1 MSTLEGGAWQAAGG
15 YLEHLS
21 DADLALLGSAAGS
34 LPAERL
40 RGDPAMVER
49 LLDHPRTFQ
58 AVFGGTG
65 RADPLLRASPF
76 LVFALAIQRG
86 AEDLREAAFVG
97 EWAGPRQRL
106 PVFDAATLRDFLAA
120 PARRLFL
127 AELLASYVHV
137 ASGSVLVQTRRG
149 WRRQRFSELDPVR
162 LAALLDVVPAGER
175 VGIYRRLGDL
185 ALFLTGVLPDHTA
198 TRAFA
203 PVDAQRLLRHAGL
216 EGVEAGRPGSMAE
229 PAWGSGGVALLE
241 RLGRRW
247 YRLAY
252 LSAPVRTAP
261 LRVMDEVAERFDQA
275 RRILNL
281 VTTPTSSHSAPAGSP
296 APPPAARDGAAAPA
310 GSRRAG
316 RGCSAAPR
324 ATGAPRQLGLR
335 VRAGRRGWAS
345 SCLRLRRGRPRTR
358 ACGTAGAA
366 RRRAGPCRR
375 GPCRRRAGRRARR
388 APCPPTAGGW
398 RSVWPTARW

>member
-40 RGDPAMVER
+40 RGDPAIVER
-49 LLDHPRTFQ
+49 LLDDPRTFQ

-162 LAALLDVVPAGER
+162 GA
-175 VGIYRRLGDL
+175 
-185 ALFLTGVLPDHTA
+185 
-198 TRAFA
+198 
-203 PVDAQRLLRHAGL
+203 
-216 EGVEAGRPGSMAE
+216 
-229 PAWGSGGVALLE
+229 ALLE

-252 LSAPVRTAP
+252 QSAPVRTAP

-281 VTTPTSSHSAPAGSP
+281 VTDTYLFPFRARWFPGPASG
-296 APPPAARDGAAAPA
+296 R
-310 GSRRAG
+310 SRRA
-316 RGCSAAPR
+316 AA
-324 ATGAPRQLGLR
+324 
-335 VRAGRRGWAS
+335 
-345 SCLRLRRGRPRTR
+345 
-358 ACGTAGAA
+358 
-366 RRRAGPCRR
+366 
-375 GPCRRRAGRRARR
+375 
-388 APCPPTAGGW
+388 
-398 RSVWPTARW
+398 

>member
-15 YLEHLS
+15 YLEHLR

-40 RGDPAMVER
+40 RADPALVER
-49 LLDHPRTFQ
+49 LLHDPRTFR
-58 AVFGGTG
+58 AVFGPPSP
-65 RADPLLRASPF
+65 ADPLLRASPF
-76 LVFALAIQRG
+76 LVFALSIQRG

-106 PVFDAATLRDFLAA
+106 PVFDAASLRDFLAA

-162 LAALLDVVPAGER
+162 LAALLDVVPASER

-185 ALFLTGVLPDHTA
+185 ALFLTGVFPDHTA
-198 TRAFA
+198 TREFA
-203 PVDAQRLLRHAGL
+203 PVYAQRLLRHAGL
-216 EGVEAGRPGSMAE
+216 EDAEAPTGPMAE

-252 LSAPVRTAP
+252 QSAPVRTAP
-261 LRVMDEVAERFDQA
+261 LRVMAEVAERFDQA
-275 RRILNL
+275 RRILNV
-281 VTTPTSSHSAPAGSP
+281 VTDTYLFPFRNRWFPGPAS
-296 APPPAARDGAAAPA
+296 
-310 GSRRAG
+310 
-316 RGCSAAPR
+316 
-324 ATGAPRQLGLR
+324 
-335 VRAGRRGWAS
+335 
-345 SCLRLRRGRPRTR
+345 
-358 ACGTAGAA
+358 
-366 RRRAGPCRR
+366 
-375 GPCRRRAGRRARR
+375 
-388 APCPPTAGGW
+388 GG
-398 RSVWPTARW
+398 

>member
-49 LLDHPRTFQ
+49 LLDDPRTFQ

-127 AELLASYVHV
+127 A
-137 ASGSVLVQTRRG
+137 
-149 WRRQRFSELDPVR
+149 
-162 LAALLDVVPAGER
+162 ALLDVVPAGER

-185 ALFLTGVLPDHTA
+185 ALFLTGVLPDHAA

-252 LSAPVRTAP
+252 QSAPVRTAP

-281 VTTPTSSHSAPAGSP
+281 VTDTYLFPF
-296 APPPAARDGAAAPA
+296 
-310 GSRRAG
+310 
-316 RGCSAAPR
+316 
-324 ATGAPRQLGLR
+324 
-335 VRAGRRGWAS
+335 
-345 SCLRLRRGRPRTR
+345 
-358 ACGTAGAA
+358 
-366 RRRAGPCRR
+366 
-375 GPCRRRAGRRARR
+375 RARWFPGP
-388 APCPPTAGGW
+388 ASGG
-398 RSVWPTARW
+398 

>member
-49 LLDHPRTFQ
+49 LLDDPRTFQ

-106 PVFDAATLRDFLAA
+106 PVFD
-120 PARRLFL
+120 
-127 AELLASYVHV
+127 V

-185 ALFLTGVLPDHTA
+185 ALFLTGVFPDHTA

-203 PVDAQRLLRHAGL
+203 PVHAQRLLRHAGL

-252 LSAPVRTAP
+252 QSAPVRTAP

-281 VTTPTSSHSAPAGSP
+281 VTDTYLFPF
-296 APPPAARDGAAAPA
+296 
-310 GSRRAG
+310 
-316 RGCSAAPR
+316 
-324 ATGAPRQLGLR
+324 
-335 VRAGRRGWAS
+335 
-345 SCLRLRRGRPRTR
+345 
-358 ACGTAGAA
+358 
-366 RRRAGPCRR
+366 
-375 GPCRRRAGRRARR
+375 RARWFPR
-388 APCPPTAGGW
+388 PASGG
-398 RSVWPTARW
+398 

>member
-40 RGDPAMVER
+40 RGDPA
-49 LLDHPRTFQ
+49 
-58 AVFGGTG
+58 
-65 RADPLLRASPF
+65 
-76 LVFALAIQRG
+76 
-86 AEDLREAAFVG
+86 FVG

-106 PVFDAATLRDFLAA
+106 PVFDVATLRDFLAA

-185 ALFLTGVLPDHTA
+185 ALFLTGVFPDHTA

-203 PVDAQRLLRHAGL
+203 PVHAQR
-216 EGVEAGRPGSMAE
+216 
-229 PAWGSGGVALLE
+229 
-241 RLGRRW
+241 
-247 YRLAY
+247 
-252 LSAPVRTAP
+252 
-261 LRVMDEVAERFDQA
+261 
-275 RRILNL
+275 
-281 VTTPTSSHSAPAGSP
+281 
-296 APPPAARDGAAAPA
+296 
-310 GSRRAG
+310 
-316 RGCSAAPR
+316 
-324 ATGAPRQLGLR
+324 
-335 VRAGRRGWAS
+335 
-345 SCLRLRRGRPRTR
+345 
-358 ACGTAGAA
+358 
-366 RRRAGPCRR
+366 
-375 GPCRRRAGRRARR
+375 
-388 APCPPTAGGW
+388 
-398 RSVWPTARW
+398 

>member
-49 LLDHPRTFQ
+49 LLDDPRTFQ

-106 PVFDAATLRDFLAA
+106 PVFDVATLRDFLAA

-162 LAALLDVVPAGER
+162 LAARSDCCG
-175 VGIYRRLGDL
+175 
-185 ALFLTGVLPDHTA
+185 
-198 TRAFA
+198 
-203 PVDAQRLLRHAGL
+203 
-216 EGVEAGRPGSMAE
+216 M
-229 PAWGSGGVALLE
+229 
-241 RLGRRW
+241 
-247 YRLAY
+247 
-252 LSAPVRTAP
+252 
-261 LRVMDEVAERFDQA
+261 
-275 RRILNL
+275 
-281 VTTPTSSHSAPAGSP
+281 
-296 APPPAARDGAAAPA
+296 
-310 GSRRAG
+310 RAG
-316 RGCSAAPR
+316 RAS
-324 ATGAPRQLGLR
+324 
-335 VRAGRRGWAS
+335 RRGGQVRWPSPHGGPEAS
-345 SCLRLRRGRPRTR
+345 RCWSGS
-358 ACGTAGAA
+358 AGA
-366 RRRAGPCRR
+366 GTGSPT
-375 GPCRRRAGRRARR
+375 RARR
-388 APCPPTAGGW
+388 CAPPRCG
-398 RSVWPTARW
+398 

>member
-49 LLDHPRTFQ
+49 LLDDPRTFQ

-106 PVFDAATLRDFLAA
+106 PVFDVATLRNFLAA
-120 PARRLFL
+120 PA
-127 AELLASYVHV
+127 
-137 ASGSVLVQTRRG
+137 RRG

-185 ALFLTGVLPDHTA
+185 ALFLTGVFPDHTA

-203 PVDAQRLLRHAGL
+203 PVHAQRLLRHAGL

-229 PAWGSGGVALLE
+229 PAWGSGGVAL
-241 RLGRRW
+241 
-247 YRLAY
+247 
-252 LSAPVRTAP
+252 
-261 LRVMDEVAERFDQA
+261 
-275 RRILNL
+275 
-281 VTTPTSSHSAPAGSP
+281 
-296 APPPAARDGAAAPA
+296 
-310 GSRRAG
+310 
-316 RGCSAAPR
+316 
-324 ATGAPRQLGLR
+324 
-335 VRAGRRGWAS
+335 
-345 SCLRLRRGRPRTR
+345 
-358 ACGTAGAA
+358 
-366 RRRAGPCRR
+366 
-375 GPCRRRAGRRARR
+375 
-388 APCPPTAGGW
+388 
-398 RSVWPTARW
+398 

>member
-49 LLDHPRTFQ
+49 LLDDPRTFQ

-106 PVFDAATLRDFLAA
+106 PVFDVATLRDFLAA

-127 AELLASYVHV
+127 
-137 ASGSVLVQTRRG
+137 
-149 WRRQRFSELDPVR
+149 
-162 LAALLDVVPAGER
+162 
-175 VGIYRRLGDL
+175 
-185 ALFLTGVLPDHTA
+185 TGVFPDHTA

-203 PVDAQRLLRHAGL
+203 PVHAQRLLRHAGL

-252 LSAPVRTAP
+252 QSAPVRTAP

-281 VTTPTSSHSAPAGSP
+281 VTDTYLFPF
-296 APPPAARDGAAAPA
+296 
-310 GSRRAG
+310 
-316 RGCSAAPR
+316 
-324 ATGAPRQLGLR
+324 
-335 VRAGRRGWAS
+335 
-345 SCLRLRRGRPRTR
+345 
-358 ACGTAGAA
+358 
-366 RRRAGPCRR
+366 
-375 GPCRRRAGRRARR
+375 RARWFPGP
-388 APCPPTAGGW
+388 ASGG
-398 RSVWPTARW
+398 

>member
-1 MSTLEGGAWQAAGG
+1 MSTLEGGAWPAAGG

-21 DADLALLGSAAGS
+21 DADLAILGSLGSAAGR

-40 RGDPAMVER
+40 RADPALVER
-49 LLDHPRTFQ
+49 LLDEPRTFQ
-58 AVFGGTG
+58 AVFGETG

-106 PVFDAATLRDFLAA
+106 PVFDAASLRDFLAV

-149 WRRQRFSELDPVR
+149 WRRQRFNELDPVR
-162 LAALLDVVPAGER
+162 LAALLDVVPPPER

-185 ALFLTGVLPDHTA
+185 ALFMTGVFPDHTA

-203 PVDAQRLLRHAGL
+203 PAHVQRLLRHAGL
-216 EGVEAGRPGSMAE
+216 EGVEEQRAAPFGE
-229 PAWGSGGVALLE
+229 PEWRSGGVALLE

-252 LSAPVRTAP
+252 QGAPVHTAP
-261 LRVMDEVAERFDQA
+261 LRVMHEVAERFDQA

-281 VTTPTSSHSAPAGSP
+281 VTDTYLFPFRARWFPGP
-296 APPPAARDGAAAPA
+296 AP
-310 GSRRAG
+310 
-316 RGCSAAPR
+316 
-324 ATGAPRQLGLR
+324 
-335 VRAGRRGWAS
+335 
-345 SCLRLRRGRPRTR
+345 
-358 ACGTAGAA
+358 
-366 RRRAGPCRR
+366 
-375 GPCRRRAGRRARR
+375 
-388 APCPPTAGGW
+388 GG
-398 RSVWPTARW
+398 

>member
-1 MSTLEGGAWQAAGG
+1 MSTLEGGAWRAAGD

-21 DADLALLGSAAGS
+21 DADLALLGGAAGS
-34 LPAERL
+34 VPAELL
-40 RGDPAMVER
+40 REDPALAER
-49 LLDHPRTFQ
+49 LLDDPRSFQ

-97 EWAGPRQRL
+97 EWAGPRRRL
-106 PVFDAATLRDFLAA
+106 PVFDAASLRDFLVA

-137 ASGSVLVQTRRG
+137 ASGSVMVQTRRG

-162 LAALLDVVPAGER
+162 LAALLDVVPEAER
-175 VGIYRRLGDL
+175 AGIYRRLGDL
-185 ALFLTGVLPDHTA
+185 ALFLTGVFPDHTA
-198 TRAFA
+198 TRALA

-216 EGVEAGRPGSMAE
+216 EGPQARQSAPPAE
-229 PAWGSGGVALLE
+229 PGRGSGGVALLE

-252 LSAPVRTAP
+252 QSAPVRTAP
-261 LRVMDEVAERFDQA
+261 LRVVDEVAERFDQA

-281 VTTPTSSHSAPAGSP
+281 VTDTYLFPF
-296 APPPAARDGAAAPA
+296 
-310 GSRRAG
+310 
-316 RGCSAAPR
+316 
-324 ATGAPRQLGLR
+324 
-335 VRAGRRGWAS
+335 
-345 SCLRLRRGRPRTR
+345 
-358 ACGTAGAA
+358 
-366 RRRAGPCRR
+366 
-375 GPCRRRAGRRARR
+375 RARWF
-388 APCPPTAGGW
+388 PGPTPGG
-398 RSVWPTARW
+398 

>member
-21 DADLALLGSAAGS
+21 DADLALLGSAAAGS

-40 RGDPAMVER
+40 RADPAVVER
-49 LLDHPRTFQ
+49 LLDDPRTFE
-58 AVFGGTG
+58 AVFGAPG

-76 LVFALAIQRG
+76 LVFAVAIQRG

-97 EWAGPRQRL
+97 EWAGPRRRL
-106 PVFDAATLRDFLAA
+106 PVFDAGSLRDFLAA

-162 LAALLDVVPAGER
+162 LAALLDVVPEGER

-185 ALFLTGVLPDHTA
+185 ALFLTGVFPDHTA
-198 TRAFA
+198 TRAFG

-216 EGVEAGRPGSMAE
+216 EGAEAERAGSMAGR
-229 PAWGSGGVALLE
+229 ALGSGGVALLE

-252 LSAPVRTAP
+252 RSAPVRTAP
-261 LRVMDEVAERFDQA
+261 LRVMDEVAERFGQA

-281 VTTPTSSHSAPAGSP
+281 VTDTYLFPF
-296 APPPAARDGAAAPA
+296 
-310 GSRRAG
+310 
-316 RGCSAAPR
+316 
-324 ATGAPRQLGLR
+324 
-335 VRAGRRGWAS
+335 
-345 SCLRLRRGRPRTR
+345 
-358 ACGTAGAA
+358 
-366 RRRAGPCRR
+366 
-375 GPCRRRAGRRARR
+375 RARWFPGP
-388 APCPPTAGGW
+388 ASGG
-398 RSVWPTARW
+398 

>member
-34 LPAERL
+34 LPAGRL
-40 RGDPAMVER
+40 RADPAVVER
-49 LLDHPRTFQ
+49 LLDDQRTFET
-58 AVFGGTG
+58 VFGAPG

-76 LVFALAIQRG
+76 LVFAVAIQRG

-97 EWAGPRQRL
+97 EWAGPR
-106 PVFDAATLRDFLAA
+106 
-120 PARRLFL
+120 
-127 AELLASYVHV
+127 
-137 ASGSVLVQTRRG
+137 
-149 WRRQRFSELDPVR
+149 RQRFSELDPVR
-162 LAALLDVVPAGER
+162 LAALLDVVPEGER

-185 ALFLTGVLPDHTA
+185 ALFLTGVFPDHTA

-216 EGVEAGRPGSMAE
+216 EGAEAERAGSMAGRTL
-229 PAWGSGGVALLE
+229 GSGGVALLE

-252 LSAPVRTAP
+252 QSAPVRTAP

-281 VTTPTSSHSAPAGSP
+281 VTDTYLFPF
-296 APPPAARDGAAAPA
+296 
-310 GSRRAG
+310 RA
-316 RGCSAAPR
+316 
-324 ATGAPRQLGLR
+324 
-335 VRAGRRGWAS
+335 
-345 SCLRLRRGRPRTR
+345 
-358 ACGTAGAA
+358 
-366 RRRAGPCRR
+366 
-375 GPCRRRAGRRARR
+375 
-388 APCPPTAGGW
+388 
-398 RSVWPTARW
+398 

>member
-58 AVFGGTG
+58 
-65 RADPLLRASPF
+65 
-76 LVFALAIQRG
+76 
-86 AEDLREAAFVG
+86 AFVG

-241 RLGRRW
+241 
-247 YRLAY
+247 
-252 LSAPVRTAP
+252 
-261 LRVMDEVAERFDQA
+261 
-275 RRILNL
+275 
-281 VTTPTSSHSAPAGSP
+281 
-296 APPPAARDGAAAPA
+296 
-310 GSRRAG
+310 
-316 RGCSAAPR
+316 
-324 ATGAPRQLGLR
+324 
-335 VRAGRRGWAS
+335 
-345 SCLRLRRGRPRTR
+345 
-358 ACGTAGAA
+358 
-366 RRRAGPCRR
+366 
-375 GPCRRRAGRRARR
+375 
-388 APCPPTAGGW
+388 
-398 RSVWPTARW
+398 

>member
-40 RGDPAMVER
+40 RGDPAIVER
-49 LLDHPRTFQ
+49 LLDDPRTFQ

-106 PVFDAATLRDFLAA
+106 PVFDVATLRDFLAA

-175 VGIYRRLGDL
+175 VGIYRRLGD
-185 ALFLTGVLPDHTA
+185 
-198 TRAFA
+198 
-203 PVDAQRLLRHAGL
+203 
-216 EGVEAGRPGSMAE
+216 
-229 PAWGSGGVALLE
+229 
-241 RLGRRW
+241 RR
-247 YRLAY
+247 
-252 LSAPVRTAP
+252 
-261 LRVMDEVAERFDQA
+261 
-275 RRILNL
+275 
-281 VTTPTSSHSAPAGSP
+281 
-296 APPPAARDGAAAPA
+296 
-310 GSRRAG
+310 RRA
-316 RGCSAAPR
+316 
-324 ATGAPRQLGLR
+324 
-335 VRAGRRGWAS
+335 
-345 SCLRLRRGRPRTR
+345 
-358 ACGTAGAA
+358 AGAA
-366 RRRAGPCRR
+366 RPALVPARLPERAGAHRPAAGDGRGGRALRPGEADPQPGHRHLPLPIPRPLVPRPRLRRLETGRGARGKQARQARLQRGAQGHWGAALAGSGSEQVVEGGLLLAFGFGEGVLER
-375 GPCRRRAGRRARR
+375 GPAGLPAQRVGERVLA
-388 APCPPTAGGW
+388 AEVLAGVEQVVERGALLALQPQADGGQ
-398 RSVWPTARW
+398 RGRLPGGEAVLGMKLRERQLGPL

>member
-40 RGDPAMVER
+40 RGDPAIVER
-49 LLDHPRTFQ
+49 LLDDPRTFQ

-97 EWAGPRQRL
+97 E
-106 PVFDAATLRDFLAA
+106 
-120 PARRLFL
+120 
-127 AELLASYVHV
+127 
-137 ASGSVLVQTRRG
+137 
-149 WRRQRFSELDPVR
+149 
-162 LAALLDVVPAGER
+162 R

-185 ALFLTGVLPDHTA
+185 ALFLTGVFPDHTA

-203 PVDAQRLLRHAGL
+203 PVHAQRLLRHAGL

-252 LSAPVRTAP
+252 QSAPVRTAP

-281 VTTPTSSHSAPAGSP
+281 VTDTYLFPF
-296 APPPAARDGAAAPA
+296 
-310 GSRRAG
+310 
-316 RGCSAAPR
+316 
-324 ATGAPRQLGLR
+324 
-335 VRAGRRGWAS
+335 
-345 SCLRLRRGRPRTR
+345 
-358 ACGTAGAA
+358 
-366 RRRAGPCRR
+366 
-375 GPCRRRAGRRARR
+375 RARWFPGP
-388 APCPPTAGGW
+388 ASGG
-398 RSVWPTARW
+398 

>member
-40 RGDPAMVER
+40 RGDPAIVER
-49 LLDHPRTFQ
+49 LLDDPRTFQ

-76 LVFALAIQRG
+76 LVFAL
-86 AEDLREAAFVG
+86 
-97 EWAGPRQRL
+97 
-106 PVFDAATLRDFLAA
+106 
-120 PARRLFL
+120 
-127 AELLASYVHV
+127 
-137 ASGSVLVQTRRG
+137 
-149 WRRQRFSELDPVR
+149 
-162 LAALLDVVPAGER
+162 LDVVPAGER

-185 ALFLTGVLPDHTA
+185 ALFLTGVFPDHTA

-203 PVDAQRLLRHAGL
+203 PVHAQRLLRHAGL

-252 LSAPVRTAP
+252 QSAPVRTAP

-281 VTTPTSSHSAPAGSP
+281 VTDTYLFPF
-296 APPPAARDGAAAPA
+296 
-310 GSRRAG
+310 
-316 RGCSAAPR
+316 
-324 ATGAPRQLGLR
+324 
-335 VRAGRRGWAS
+335 
-345 SCLRLRRGRPRTR
+345 
-358 ACGTAGAA
+358 
-366 RRRAGPCRR
+366 
-375 GPCRRRAGRRARR
+375 RARWFPGP
-388 APCPPTAGGW
+388 ASGG
-398 RSVWPTARW
+398 